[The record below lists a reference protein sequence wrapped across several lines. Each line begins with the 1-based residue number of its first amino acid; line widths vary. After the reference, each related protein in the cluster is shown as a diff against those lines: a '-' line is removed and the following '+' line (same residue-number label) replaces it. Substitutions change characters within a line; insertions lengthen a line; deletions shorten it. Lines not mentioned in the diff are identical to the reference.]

1 MSITHAAD
9 TIGGSK
15 GGARDAPP
23 GSNFFSTLCSFLG
36 ENWLNNSFSHP
47 PLELAPPPWG
57 NPGSATGYPNLQ
69 RLISFV
75 YISGS
80 MLSKYFLFMSAILLK
95 FFVLIPKLSLREL
108 IALPS
113 LAAHAQQF
121 SLIFCDNI

>member
-1 MSITHAAD
+1 MLQIPLAD
-9 TIGGSK
+9 LK
-15 GGARDAPP
+15 GGRQERPS
-23 GSNFFSTLCSFLG
+23 GLIFFQFHAVFWG

-75 YISGS
+75 YISAS
-80 MLSKYFLFMSAILLK
+80 MLSEYFLFMSVILLK

-121 SLIFCDNI
+121 SLIF